1 MRTTHPTKGVPNY
14 MAAGDF
20 TPSRLGQ
27 QNATG
32 DALANFLKVFAGEIL
47 TAFEI
52 ANIMLN
58 RHHIRTIQSGKSA
71 QFPVMGRAVANYHTP
86 GAALSGQSIKHN
98 EEIITI
104 DGLLVAD
111 VFLSNLDEAMNHYDV
126 RGPYAKELGNALKVA
141 FDKNVLQE
149 GILGARASNKIT
161 GLPGGTQIKN
171 NKLRICTGGAANM
184 TEKYTAIAESLFLA
198 AQYLASNN
206 VTEQA
211 YCVLRPAEYY
221 ALAQNLNVI
230 NNLYGGQGSIAEG
243 NVLKVAGIVILMSN
257 NVPSTDLTGNT
268 FHGGDF
274 TKTIGL
280 VFVESAIGTV
290 KLMDLSI
297 QVGDF
302 DNRYQGHLTTATYAM
317 GHKYLRPD
325 ALIELCLDTVTNAT
339 A

>member
-1 MRTTHPTKGVPNY
+1 
-14 MAAGDF
+14 MAAGDY
-20 TPSRLGQ
+20 TPSRIGQ
-27 QNATG
+27 ANAAG
-32 DALANFLKVFAGEIL
+32 DALNNFLKVFAGEIL

-52 ANIMLN
+52 SNIMLS
-58 RHHIRTIQSGKSA
+58 RHHIRTIQNGKSA

-86 GAALSGQSIKHN
+86 GAALAGQSIKHN
-98 EEIITI
+98 EQIITI

-126 RGPYAKELGNALKVA
+126 RGPYGKELGNALRVA
-141 FDKNVLQE
+141 FDKNVIQE
-149 GILGARASNKIT
+149 GVLGARAANAIT

-171 NKLRICTGGAANM
+171 DKFRICVGGAAD
-184 TEKYTAIAESLFLA
+184 TATKATALAESLFLA
-198 AQYLASNN
+198 AQYLAQNN

-211 YCVLRPAEYY
+211 YCVMRPADYY
-221 ALAQNLNVI
+221 TLAQNLNLI
-230 NNLYGGQGSIAEG
+230 NNLYGGQGSIATG
-243 NVLKVAGIVILMSN
+243 DIIKVAGINILMSN
-257 NVPSTDLTGNT
+257 NVPSTDLSGST
-268 FHGGDF
+268 FHGADF

-317 GHKYLRPD
+317 GHKFLRPD
-325 ALIELCLDTVTNAT
+325 ALIELALNTVTNAT

>member
-1 MRTTHPTKGVPNY
+1 
-14 MAAGDF
+14 MADF

-27 QNATG
+27 VNAAG
-32 DALANFLKVFAGEIL
+32 DAQALFLKVFAGEIL

-52 ANIMLN
+52 NNAMLS

-86 GAALSGQSIKHN
+86 GAALNGQSIKHA

-111 VFLSNLDEAMNHYDV
+111 VFLANLDEAMNHYDV

-141 FDKNVLQE
+141 FDKNVIQE
-149 GILGARASNKIT
+149 GVLGARASNKIT

-171 NKLRICTGGAANM
+171 NKFRICTGGAAST
-184 TEKYTAIAESLFLA
+184 TEKATALGEALFLA
-198 AQYLASNN
+198 AQKLAENN
-206 VTEQA
+206 VTENA
-211 YCVLRPAEYY
+211 YCMLRPAEYY
-221 ALAQNLNVI
+221 TLVQNLNLI
-230 NNLYGGQGSIAEG
+230 NNLYGGAGSIAKG
-243 NVLKVAGIVILMSN
+243 NIIEVAGIEIVMSN
-257 NVPSTDLTGNT
+257 NVPSTDLTAAT

-280 VFVESAIGTV
+280 IFVESAIGTV

-297 QVGDF
+297 QVGAF

-325 ALIELCLDTVTNAT
+325 ALIELCLDTVTNQT

>member
-1 MRTTHPTKGVPNY
+1 
-14 MAAGDF
+14 MADF

-27 QNATG
+27 VNATG
-32 DALANFLKVFAGEIL
+32 DDRALFLKVFAGEIL

-52 ANIMLN
+52 NNAMLS

-71 QFPVMGRAVANYHTP
+71 QFPLMGRAVAAYHTP
-86 GAALSGQSIKHN
+86 GTALNGQSIKHA

-111 VFLSNLDEAMNHYDV
+111 VFLANLDEAMNHYDV

-141 FDKNVLQE
+141 FDKNVIQE
-149 GILGARASNKIT
+149 GVLGARAANKIT

-171 NKLRICTGGAANM
+171 NKFRICTGGAASV
-184 TEKYTAIAESLFLA
+184 TEKATALGEALFLA
-198 AQYLASNN
+198 AQKLAENN
-206 VTEQA
+206 VTEKA
-211 YCVLRPAEYY
+211 CCLLRPAEYY
-221 ALAQNLNVI
+221 TLAQNLNLI
-230 NNLYGGQGSIAEG
+230 NNLYGGAGSIAKG
-243 NVLKVAGIVILMSN
+243 NIIEVAGIEIMLSN
-257 NVPSTDLTGNT
+257 NVPSTDLTGAT

-280 VFVESAIGTV
+280 IFVESAIGTV

-297 QVGDF
+297 QVGAF

-325 ALIELCLDTVTNAT
+325 ALIELCLDTVTNQT